1 MPSNLI
7 PTSGSTLGS
16 TLVAP
21 PVSTTPLAPLDRR
34 VKDAATSLRDSEAK
48 LTQVQREAHIAQRRL
63 DRARARLAEV
73 EVEKEALAAG
83 KNSAHEWIRRRSRS
97 YSYLLIKELEGER
110 EALAQDVGSCRQ
122 VMSAGSPIDQD
133 KLSLMSR
140 RFVRRMLWA
149 TVIVLIILGIVLA
162 VKYNSQPSTIAS
174 IPVISWPLWMILVT
188 ALVIWLLIV
197 LRIMAAYHRD
207 WSQQVDRLRRH
218 EHEINHTFELL
229 PHTRAE
235 FVRLRDLHPQVQDR
249 LDLIAES
256 LYRPW
261 VIDSSLDIESVAP
274 PVDSMPAL
282 MQLASVPPGRG
293 GRKEEE
299 LRRRAIAEFIIK
311 PGWRAAAYAGLLRC
325 VEEIEARPA
334 GSLTA
339 EAVDQ
344 SPVALAAVRESLQSP
359 DSRVLNARRRQAE
372 VALDVQRRI
381 IPDVHPLVAP
391 LRYDVLADLD
401 VRTELVTDPNAD
413 LTEWDDFLVRILGA
427 GSSWSPAVFTDIG
440 RSRGASGLPRAFAF
454 GPKRL
459 QGRQNA
465 EVNYG
470 PLPDAGTRPLDLLVR
485 VDVSGWCSPEDLM
498 VFSSGDWTRPVAL
511 DEDLADPTGIL

>member
-1 MPSNLI
+1 MSNSPMP
-7 PTSGSTLGS
+7 TT
-16 TLVAP
+16 
-21 PVSTTPLAPLDRR
+21 VSTTPLAPLDRR
-34 VKDAATSLRDSEAK
+34 VKDAATALRDSETK
-48 LTQVQREAHIAQRRL
+48 LTQVQREAQVAQRRL
-63 DRARARLAEV
+63 ERARARLAEV
-73 EVEKEALAAG
+73 ETEKEALAAA
-83 KNSAHEWIRRRSRS
+83 KNEANEWIRRRSRS

-110 EALAQDVGSCRQ
+110 DALAQDVGFCRQ
-122 VMSAGSPIDQD
+122 VMGEGSPIDQD
-133 KLSLMSR
+133 KLSVMSR
-140 RFVRRMLWA
+140 RFVRRLIWA
-149 TVIVLIILGIVLA
+149 TAIVLIILAIILG
-162 VKYNSQPSTIAS
+162 VKYGSQPSTTAS
-174 IPVISWPLWMILVT
+174 LPFVSWPLWMILLT
-188 ALVIWLLIV
+188 AFVVWLLFV
-197 LRIMAAYHRD
+197 LRIMFSYHRD

-218 EHEINHTFELL
+218 QHEINHVFELL
-229 PHTRAE
+229 PHTRSE

-261 VIDSSLDIESVAP
+261 IIDSRLDIESADP

-282 MQLASVPPGRG
+282 MQLASVPLGRG

-325 VEEIEARPA
+325 VEEIEDRPA
-334 GSLTA
+334 GTLTA
-339 EAVDQ
+339 DAVDQ
-344 SPVALAAVRESLQSP
+344 SPVALAAVRASLQSP
-359 DSRVLNARRRQAE
+359 DSRVLNARLRQAE

-381 IPDVHPLVAP
+381 IPDVHPLVAS
-391 LRYDVLADLD
+391 LRPDELADLD

-427 GSSWSPAVFTDIG
+427 GTSWSPAVFTEIG
-440 RSRGASGLPRAFAF
+440 RSRGVSGAPRAFAF

-465 EVNYG
+465 EVTYG

-498 VFSSGDWTRPVAL
+498 VFSTVESSQVQVAVAA
-511 DEDLADPTGIL
+511 DDDLADPTGIL